1 MKKDKIAL
9 ISLLF
14 TVPVMMFNP
23 MIIKNKQMPLIRE
36 TEGVEI
42 DFKQEIDFRN
52 VLTKQVVVDEEVE
65 IENMVETE
73 VVEEVVEGVEVAAEE
88 IIDNKE
94 YWKFEVSFYDN
105 CYECTQNGNGQ
116 TASGEYTQEGV
127 TIALP
132 SDIPFGT
139 QVYIEGLGW
148 RTNQDTGGFIQYTT
162 DDEGNTVMRIDV
174 YVESHDRALELGRYY
189 ANGYIVY

>member
-1 MKKDKIAL
+1 MKRDKIAL
-9 ISLLF
+9 ISLLSIISM
-14 TVPVMMFNP
+14 TVFNP
-23 MIIKNKQMPLIRE
+23 LIIKNKQMPLIRE
-36 TEGVEI
+36 TEGIEI
-42 DFKQEIDFRN
+42 DFKQDLDFRN

-65 IENMVETE
+65 IENVAETK
-73 VVEEVVEGVEVAAEE
+73 VVEEVVKVVEE

-139 QVYIEGLGW
+139 RVYVEGLGW
-148 RTNQDTGGFIQYTT
+148 RTHQDTGGFIQYTT
-162 DDEGNTVMRIDV
+162 DNEGNIVMRVDV

-189 ANGYIVY
+189 ANGYIEY